1 MRPFDHMTPQA
12 VTLCSRVSNRPM
24 TANEQNQGVFSP
36 KKYFTE
42 QEVNA
47 AKTISDLC
55 CIDPARALALK
66 EAGQALPPEIF
77 TILILSIGA
86 RVGFQELE
94 QLLNLPARS
103 AKVLARIGL
112 QDLIRRGIIKA

>member
-1 MRPFDHMTPQA
+1 
-12 VTLCSRVSNRPM
+12 M

-55 CIDPARALALK
+55 CIDPARSLALK